1 MDSQYKYEEAKKR
14 VKKKKGFYG
23 HLAVYLIVNAIFF
36 SIVFFNGGGF
46 AWLYPASFW
55 GIGLAIHYLSIFG
68 FPGSG
73 GVGGSDWETRE
84 IQKEMEKMG
93 GGPIIEEEIEDELE
107 LREIEKRKQNWDDS
121 DLV

>member
-23 HLAVYLIVNAIFF
+23 HLASYVIINAIFF
-36 SIVFFNGGGF
+36 SIVFLNGGRF

-55 GIGLAIHYLSIFG
+55 GIGLAMHYLGVFG
-68 FPGSG
+68 FPGSE
-73 GVGGSDWETRE
+73 GVGGSDWEARE

-93 GGPIIEEEIEDELE
+93 DPIDDIPEGELE
-107 LREIEKRKQNWDDS
+107 LREIEKRKQGWNDN